1 MMMSN
6 GMRANPRPVTFATL
20 ALSFD
25 GGGLLATMISNDC
38 NVRTLGVAY
47 DDDDADDT

>member
-1 MMMSN
+1 MMMCD
-6 GMRANPRPVTFATL
+6 GMRANPRPATIATL

-25 GGGLLATMISNDC
+25 GGLLATMISNDC

>member
-6 GMRANPRPVTFATL
+6 GMRANPRPATLATL

-25 GGGLLATMISNDC
+25 GGAIDYIILERIT
-38 NVRTLGVAY
+38 R
-47 DDDDADDT
+47 